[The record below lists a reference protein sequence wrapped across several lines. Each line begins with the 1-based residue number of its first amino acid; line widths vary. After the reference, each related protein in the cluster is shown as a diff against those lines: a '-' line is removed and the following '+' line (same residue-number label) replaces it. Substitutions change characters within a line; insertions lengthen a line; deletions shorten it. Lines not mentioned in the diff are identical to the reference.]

1 MCCVGTALTLQ
12 IAETSISFPFQKEQA
27 QQLSNS
33 ITTLIKT
40 FAAKQKA
47 ERPRRWDMMEYKYK
61 GVNVLRVIHMTGMI
75 RSAVNHFISCRR

>member
-1 MCCVGTALTLQ
+1 MCSSGTSLTLQ

-33 ITTLIKT
+33 MTTLIKT

-47 ERPRRWDMMEYKYK
+47 ERPRRWDMMEYKFK
-61 GVNVLRVIHMTGMI
+61 GMYYIQYT
-75 RSAVNHFISCRR
+75 